1 KEDRPVLS
9 RVLLRMGVGEEAIRE
24 YFEGQRG
31 HSSYKWADPTRA
43 LTFYRRA
50 AQAGHIG
57 AQVNLGHIYFDH
69 RGGSWDCAEGL
80 KWTRMAADR
89 GDPAAQLNL
98 GLIYLQGPERTAV
111 KIGFVLASIPEG
123 FRVERVY
130 AGGPAARAGLRVG
143 DRIVGLKGVFG
154 VSRESLANYGT
165 VAFAAAV
172 EDSAGKKIVLV
183 VRREGEDAARSIDV
197 VPATIA
203 LKCPGA
209 EAAGLRADPS
219 TAFRWLEKSADG
231 GNPS

>member
-1 KEDRPVLS
+1 DDGLRWIEQAAAANYALAKYVLAFIYAEGFGTPPNVLEAASRLFGPRIERSELQALYSIGAFYQRGFWIEKEDRPVLS
-9 RVLLRMGVGEEAIRE
+9 WVLLRMGVGEEAIRE
-24 YFEGQRG
+24 DFEGQRG

-111 KIGFVLASIPEG
+111 KIGFVL
-123 FRVERVY
+123 
-130 AGGPAARAGLRVG
+130 
-143 DRIVGLKGVFG
+143 
-154 VSRESLANYGT
+154 
-165 VAFAAAV
+165 
-172 EDSAGKKIVLV
+172 
-183 VRREGEDAARSIDV
+183 
-197 VPATIA
+197 
-203 LKCPGA
+203 
-209 EAAGLRADPS
+209 
-219 TAFRWLEKSADG
+219 
-231 GNPS
+231 